1 MKVIQKSKHLWKT
14 TSEDAYNFKTKS
26 RRASQAKLRKVSL
39 SLSPC
44 SKRVHPKFSRRG
56 KGAKFREPIPLNMT
70 KQEFLEAAASRYDEL
85 QALNKVT
92 DFYDYEVEFVRIW
105 RELGKEVLEKN
116 IGELSRDKRKKKPHD
131 TGLCND

>member
-1 MKVIQKSKHLWKT
+1 LFELVKIKQFIIRNK
-14 TSEDAYNFKTKS
+14 DN
-26 RRASQAKLRKVSL
+26 Q
-39 SLSPC
+39 
-44 SKRVHPKFSRRG
+44 KRVHPKFSRRG

-105 RELGKEVLEKN
+105 RALGKEVLEKN

-131 TGLCND
+131 PGLCND